1 MVISD
6 KQTLRRCVKQAVRRA
21 AVVETLLDFDVV
33 RGEMGIKALA
43 ASLPKKQEVTPLQ
56 ADAAAAYA
64 AMDAL
69 EMPVEDISRAAL
81 IQSGYTREA
90 YLREILD
97 QMRAKRVLA
106 CVSIR
111 DAQNAAFE
119 DDRIAPLLTLPEDFF
134 APGRYGVAY
143 ADRAEEIGL
152 AAQNCGAR
160 DVLVRHF
167 DEDALRF
174 CLIPACEDGNLRLH
188 VRLETREQL
197 EAFLR
202 QLDASDTVCA
212 LAFADEAIES
222 LLIEAAATRRRLL
235 VRVNRQI
242 PLALKKL
249 GLRFV
254 PYASE
259 ADLPEQM
266 LGRWIMA
273 RETIWPALCD
283 AYLPLARCGYAL
295 TSEAIARDVQ
305 ALFGGHFLMDEE
317 NTQEAY
323 QE

>member
-21 AVVETLLDFDVV
+21 AVVETLLNFDAA
-33 RGEMGIKALA
+33 RGEMGIKALTT
-43 ASLPKKQEVTPLQ
+43 SIPKAEGLTPLQ
-56 ADAAAAYA
+56 ADAAAAFA
-64 AMDAL
+64 AM
-69 EMPVEDISRAAL
+69 AAL

-97 QMRAKRVLA
+97 QMRAKRVFA

-111 DAQNAAFE
+111 DAQSAVFE

-134 APGRYGVAY
+134 APGRYGVEY
-143 ADRAEEIGL
+143 ARRAEEIRL
-152 AAQNCGAR
+152 AAQQCGAR
-160 DVLVRHF
+160 DVLIRQF

-174 CLIPACEDGNLRLH
+174 CLIPVCEDERLRLH
-188 VRLETREQL
+188 VRLDTCAQ
-197 EAFLR
+197 ADGFLR
-202 QLDASDTVCA
+202 QLDASHTVRA
-212 LAFADEAIES
+212 LAFGDETVEPM
-222 LLIEAAATRRRLL
+222 LIEAAATRRRLL
-235 VRVNRQI
+235 VRVNKRI
-242 PLALKKL
+242 PLALEKL

-266 LGRWIMA
+266 LGRWITA
-273 RETIWPALCD
+273 REAIWPALCD
-283 AYLPLARCGYAL
+283 AYLPLDRCGYPL

-305 ALFGGHFLMDEE
+305 TLLGGHFLMDDD
-317 NTQEAY
+317 NTHEAY